1 MGRGGYFSIDSLR
14 GVYAIVID
22 SDPIGRNAVEAILRH
37 CGALVTAVAT
47 EDDALSVMRRIK
59 PDVIVVAMGDDAA
72 ATDAF
77 IRAVR
82 ALKPEDGGTVP
93 VVVINARDGADE
105 SVRSSGCDDCLR
117 PPLDPWELCRVVAH
131 RTMTT

>member
-1 MGRGGYFSIDSLR
+1 MGRGGYFSVDSLR
-14 GVYAIVID
+14 GVAAIVID

-37 CGALVTAVAT
+37 CGALVSAVART
-47 EDDALSVMRRIK
+47 GDALAVMRRMK
-59 PDVIVVAMGDDAA
+59 PDVVVVAMDDDAA

-93 VVVINARDGADE
+93 VVVVNAREVADE
-105 SVRSSGCDDCLR
+105 SARASGCDDWLR

>member
-22 SDPIGRNAVEAILRH
+22 SDPIGRNALEAILRH
-37 CGALVTAVAT
+37 CGALVTAVTT
-47 EDDALSVMRRIK
+47 EDDGLAVMRRMR
-59 PDVIVVAMGDDAA
+59 PDIVVVAMAEDLA
-72 ATDAF
+72 ATEAF

-93 VVVINARDGADE
+93 LVVVNARDAAEE
-105 SVRSSGCDDCLR
+105 SVRTSGADSWLR
-117 PPLDPWELCRVVAH
+117 PPLDPCELCRVVAH
-131 RTMTT
+131 RTMAP